1 MKKIYLFFTVF
12 ILILTTLLTS
22 FADSYSPYRDKF
34 IEGYIKEIH
43 NNKIII
49 EEYDGTLHIL
59 NILLNTK
66 FNIDGVPVKLE
77 DFKPGME
84 IYAEL
89 KGRSISY
96 MESYSTDKI
105 GYIEPQSKMRSGVV
119 QKIDRN
125 QITIKSFNN
134 EKMTFFTSPATIVL
148 KSGKNVDLSVICI
161 GDSIKVFFDDIN
173 LSIASKIEIEGKSI
187 LIKKIYKGKLI
198 NYDEMENLLI
208 LSDIKELKNGAW
220 EYYQNTMKIYF
231 NDEIPI
237 FIGGNKVS
245 YENLKFYK
253 DRTIYFVVKDIFGQ
267 EKIERMV
274 IKSKYETIYTSKI
287 DKINWYSESMEL
299 SNKRNISFND
309 GTIFVKSDRIVD
321 KYSINPESDAL
332 IIADGKN
339 GLYMADV
346 VYIYNEGINNSN
358 IGQNYIY
365 VARLDEIVKDKLIGK
380 DFYVLKKNEWRSFR
394 KEKEFYYD
402 EDTYIYDLE
411 NKKQISTKDFYSEN
425 YAVDEDS
432 DYAEEHKLRDWYGY
446 MYTDGDKIIA
456 ISVKEKLDSL
466 LRQRVTTGV
475 VIEDAVEDSLVG
487 YTVKLGNARDW
498 SRSKNKWMMKNSS
511 LKLRIEDA
519 LIIKENKVINP
530 EDLKAGDRLYI
541 VRDDMQCKVI
551 VVKD

>member
-22 FADSYSPYRDKF
+22 FADSYSSYRDKF

-96 MESYSTDKI
+96 MESYSTDKM

-161 GDSIKVFFDDIN
+161 GDSVKVFFDDIN

-187 LIKKIYKGKLI
+187 LIKKIYKGKLT

-332 IIADGKN
+332 IIADGRN

-346 VYIYNEGINNSN
+346 VYIYNESINNSN

-487 YTVKLGNARDW
+487 YTIKLANARDW
-498 SRSKNKWMMKNSS
+498 SRSKNKWMMKNSF